1 MIKLNTVIPHPTDI
15 KDYDSFSKFEA
26 RSMHGQLPIIWDR
39 AKGCDVWDRH
49 GNQFLDFTSGIAVT
63 NTGHGND
70 AVIRGLDH
78 LVHKPLLHSYTF
90 ATDARYRF
98 LRELIELCYPG
109 GKAFLVSAGTE
120 ATEVAC
126 KLMIMHGQKTNPNK
140 RVLLS
145 FKGAMHGRTML
156 AENLKGITGDNLWA
170 FNFDPPNRALEWEED
185 FTKIFEKLE
194 NVCGIII
201 ESYQGWSAK
210 FFNSSYIQKLVA
222 WAKEHDIL
230 VCFDEIQG
238 GFGRTGKLFAYEHYS
253 IDKPDLICIGK
264 GVSGSLPLSGVIGR
278 ADILDIPEVGSM
290 SSTHSANPMSCIAGV
305 LNLIEIRQEG
315 LVDYAQAQGIILQT
329 YLREHFGWPRGQYE
343 INGKGLLAAILT
355 KTTEEATEIVWECF
369 KRGLLTI
376 WTHKNSVKLA
386 PPLTIKTDEL
396 LEGLEVLNDVLL
408 MRQR

>member
-1 MIKLNTVIPHPTDI
+1 
-15 KDYDSFSKFEA
+15 
-26 RSMHGQLPIIWDR
+26 
-39 AKGCDVWDRH
+39 
-49 GNQFLDFTSGIAVT
+49 
-63 NTGHGND
+63 
-70 AVIRGLDH
+70 
-78 LVHKPLLHSYTF
+78 
-90 ATDARYRF
+90 
-98 LRELIELCYPG
+98 
-109 GKAFLVSAGTE
+109 
-120 ATEVAC
+120 
-126 KLMIMHGQKTNPNK
+126 
-140 RVLLS
+140 
-145 FKGAMHGRTML
+145 
-156 AENLKGITGDNLWA
+156 
-170 FNFDPPNRALEWEED
+170 LEWEED